1 MLFHAV
7 FQDSKQIQT
16 YHKISQNN
24 RGSRGPVAQKIE
36 YMCVFYLHWVCVWY
50 RLRSLSH
57 GGIEYRSHNG
67 EFSVMSRDSSKGNAP
82 VTMVTS
88 VPWERE
94 RDITVVAVLAAL
106 QPSGVQY
113 PILM

>member
-1 MLFHAV
+1 
-7 FQDSKQIQT
+7 
-16 YHKISQNN
+16 
-24 RGSRGPVAQKIE
+24 
-36 YMCVFYLHWVCVWY
+36 MCVFYLLVCVGY

-88 VPWERE
+88 VP
-94 RDITVVAVLAAL
+94 
-106 QPSGVQY
+106 
-113 PILM
+113 